1 MSEIYVWFDES
12 TREASGACHYR
23 LLDIDHSLKNIYPSS
38 FILTCEDD
46 EPISKERIVINSVE
60 FRHLDKDNKLIYRG
74 KGSDV
79 VTYLTKMMREEFKN
93 YMTNWCNQN
102 SFISDLNN
110 EPVDEFLP
118 YDALIVELIYAS
130 NLYNLRKDKEVENI
144 IKFVEV
150 TNGYIYNRSIK
161 FLINN
166 L

>member
-1 MSEIYVWFDES
+1 M
-12 TREASGACHYR
+12 
-23 LLDIDHSLKNIYPSS
+23 K
-38 FILTCEDD
+38 
-46 EPISKERIVINSVE
+46 
-60 FRHLDKDNKLIYRG
+60 
-74 KGSDV
+74 
-79 VTYLTKMMREEFKN
+79 EEFKN

-161 FLINN
+161 FLLNN